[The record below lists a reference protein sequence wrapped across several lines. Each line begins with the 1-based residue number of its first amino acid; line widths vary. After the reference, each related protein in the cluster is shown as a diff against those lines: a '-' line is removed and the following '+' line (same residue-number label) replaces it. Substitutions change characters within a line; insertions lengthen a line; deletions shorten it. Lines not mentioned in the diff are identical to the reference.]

1 MSRPGAV
8 ALRRP
13 PAHRLLSLLL
23 AMGLALSAI
32 VVRLVLIQR
41 TRAPDGRALRAYGYD
56 QRVQPI
62 ELPAWRGQILDRNGE
77 PLAISL
83 EARDIYADPRSVR
96 DPFGTAER
104 LARALGTPA
113 REVLPALLDDPRDPG
128 DDTFAWVARHVDEA
142 EARRIEAMGL
152 PGIGLLPS
160 SRRSYPA
167 AAVAAQVLG
176 FVGTDGWGLA
186 GLEAA
191 YDDVLAGTPGE
202 RVQETD
208 PTGRPIAHGVSIVR
222 PPVPG
227 SDLVTTIDRA
237 LQFASEEACAEAVRA
252 NRAKGG
258 IVIVMEPSTGE
269 VLAMAVCPSFDPNR
283 FEDFGEER
291 WRNRAVADAFEP
303 GSVNKVITASAAIEE
318 GVVPLDRGFI
328 VPDEMR
334 IGGFTIHDAHPH
346 PPERM
351 TLADIVARSSNIGAV
366 EVARL
371 LGEERMAAYL
381 ARFGYGRRTGIGLPG
396 ESAGLVPP
404 LDAWSATSLATM
416 AYGQGLS
423 VTPLQMAAVY
433 ATIANGGV
441 WVRPRL
447 VAGTV
452 GPDGVLTP
460 APPSPRR
467 RVVSRATAELVT
479 RMLAYAVEDGTGA
492 LARIPGFQV
501 AGKTGTA
508 RKPYEDRPGYGD
520 RYVASF
526 IGFFPAS
533 RPEVVIAAILD
544 EPATVYGGV
553 AAAPLFQAVARY
565 AIRHL
570 GIAPGRPVPAPP
582 HASELP

>member
-8 ALRRP
+8 VLRRP

-23 AMGLALSAI
+23 AMGLALTAI

-41 TRAPDGRALRAYGYD
+41 TRAPDGRALRTYGYD

-62 ELPAWRGQILDRNGE
+62 ELPAWRGRILDRNGE

-104 LARALGTPA
+104 LAGVLGTSA
-113 REVLPALLDDPRDPG
+113 RELLPALLDDPDDPG
-128 DDTFAWVARHVDEA
+128 DDTFAWVARHVDVA
-142 EARRIEAMGL
+142 TADRVRAMGL
-152 PGIGLLPS
+152 PGIGFLPS

-167 AAVAAQVLG
+167 GVAAQVVG
-176 FVGTDGWGLA
+176 FVGTDGEGLEGLEYRYDRLLA
-186 GLEAA
+186 GR
-191 YDDVLAGTPGE
+191 PGE
-202 RVQETD
+202 RIQETD
-208 PTGRPIAHGVSIVR
+208 PAGRPIAHGVSIVR

-237 LQFASEEACAEAVRA
+237 LQFASEEACAEAVAA
-252 NRAKGG
+252 NRARGG
-258 IVIVMEPSTGE
+258 IVIVMRPSTGE
-269 VLAMAVCPSFDPNR
+269 VLAMAVCPSFDPDR
-283 FEDFGEER
+283 FEDADPTR
-291 WRNRAVADAFEP
+291 RRNRAVTDAFEP

-318 GVVPLDRGFI
+318 GVVPLDREFV

-351 TLADIVARSSNIGAV
+351 TIADIVARSSNIGAV
-366 EVARL
+366 EVADL
-371 LGEERMAAYL
+371 LGEDRMAAYL
-381 ARFGYGRRTGIGLPG
+381 ARFGYGRPTGIGLPG
-396 ESAGLVPP
+396 ESGGLVPP
-404 LDAWSATSLATM
+404 VEEWSATSLATM
-416 AYGQGLS
+416 AYGQGLA

-452 GPDGVLTP
+452 GPDGTYTP
-460 APPSPRR
+460 APPSPTR
-467 RVVSRATAELVT
+467 RVVSERTAEIVT
-479 RMLAYAVEDGTGA
+479 RMLAYAVDDGTGT
-492 LARIPGFQV
+492 LAQIPGFQV

-508 RKPYEDRPGYGD
+508 RKPFEDRPGYSD
-520 RYVASF
+520 RHVASF
-526 IGFFPAS
+526 IGFLPAS

-544 EPATVYGGV
+544 EPETVYGGV
-553 AAAPLFQAVARY
+553 AAAPLFQEVARY